1 MSYTPLP
8 IQVLVMSYTT
18 FRIHQKLVYSK
29 GIDMLIVDEAHSLKN
44 GKAQATVSLCGG
56 VGIDMLI
63 VGEAHSLKNGKAQ
76 ATVMTAEGTSG
87 RIPSPSGVPCPPAAH
102 LPPPLPW

>member
-29 GIDMLIVDEAHSLKN
+29 GIDMLIVDEAEL
-44 GKAQATVSLCGG
+44 ATKGRWGG
-56 VGIDMLI
+56 QP
-63 VGEAHSLKNGKAQ
+63 EPSRWRPAW
-76 ATVMTAEGTSG
+76 G
-87 RIPSPSGVPCPPAAH
+87 RKDRP
-102 LPPPLPW
+102 

>member
-29 GIDMLIVDEAHSLKN
+29 
-44 GKAQATVSLCGG
+44 
-56 VGIDMLI
+56 GIDMLI

-102 LPPPLPW
+102 LPPPLPG